1 MKINYDTY
9 MKENEEKFTRLRL
22 LSNPKR
28 LPRRRPRDPEEEFV
42 LILMAYRRWKKEIDK
57 GGLIEK
63 PPNKYIILK

>member
-9 MKENEEKFTRLRL
+9 MKENQHKFTCLRL

-42 LILMAYRRWKKEIDK
+42 LILMAYRRWKREIDK
-57 GGLIEK
+57 GFIKEK
-63 PPNKYIILK
+63 SPRRYIILK